1 MKVHVYSVKAKSQAG
16 YIMSQRYNDNT
27 ERPKLKEN
35 QLGILE
41 VYTFCQKVQPRAS
54 GPGESAAGVTYL
66 SM

>member
-41 VYTFCQKVQPRAS
+41 VYTFCRKFSRGPQVQDRVLL
-54 GPGESAAGVTYL
+54 GLRIYL
-66 SM
+66 